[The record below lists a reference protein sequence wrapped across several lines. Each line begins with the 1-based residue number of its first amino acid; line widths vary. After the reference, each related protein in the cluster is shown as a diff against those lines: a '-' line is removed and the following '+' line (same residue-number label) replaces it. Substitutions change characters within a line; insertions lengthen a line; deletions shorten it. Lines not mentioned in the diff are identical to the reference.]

1 MFCVVL
7 EEEKKSLSRSEVS
20 LVPLFLQSRRSS
32 LAPLKFGLMQR
43 RGTIEDDWF
52 RDFVLDQ
59 LRELD
64 DVEAR
69 GMFGGYGL
77 YQDETFFGIIHKG
90 KLFFKIDE
98 STVREYRRR
107 KMKPF
112 RPNAKQTLKSY
123 YQVPVD
129 IVEDADELR
138 VWAMKAIAVKNNRF
152 SR

>member
-1 MFCVVL
+1 MAFKD
-7 EEEKKSLSRSEVS
+7 ES
-20 LVPLFLQSRRSS
+20 
-32 LAPLKFGLMQR
+32 
-43 RGTIEDDWF
+43 F

-59 LRELD
+59 LSGLE

-69 GMFGGYGL
+69 RMFGGHGL

-90 KLFFKIDE
+90 RLYFKVDE
-98 STVREYRRR
+98 STVGEYRKR

-129 IVEDADELR
+129 IIEDADQLCR
-138 VWAMKAIAVKNNRF
+138 WAETAIRCQEKK
-152 SR
+152 S